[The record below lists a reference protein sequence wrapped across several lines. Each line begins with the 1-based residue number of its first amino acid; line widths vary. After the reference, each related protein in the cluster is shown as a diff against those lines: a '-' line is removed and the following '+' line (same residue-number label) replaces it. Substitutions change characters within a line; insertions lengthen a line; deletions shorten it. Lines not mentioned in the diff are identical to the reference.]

1 MGLLN
6 LLSRSDQPALMTLPT
21 GSFVL
26 DREGNT
32 MTSTLPRSFPAQYT
46 KDIGTRVLQA
56 FQKAREAHLPL
67 TELTIHYGAFKVLAR
82 ELRGGAMIFLMPV
95 STPPTQAVKSN

>member
-6 LLSRSDQPALMTLPT
+6 LFSRSGLPGLLALPT
-21 GSFVL
+21 GSFIL
-26 DREGNT
+26 DRDGHM
-32 MTSTLPRSFPAQYT
+32 MTSTLPRSFPSQYT
-46 KDIGTRVLQA
+46 KEIGTRVLAA

-67 TELTIHYGAFKVLAR
+67 TEFTVHYGAFKVLAR

-95 STPPTQAVKSN
+95 STPSTQSVKSN